1 MDKMEIR
8 WCVAIPVCGQDIK
21 FPTKECMPH
30 DRPSK
35 CEELFIT
42 VQLSQPV
49 ERPVYFFFPPFLDF
63 PSKPY
68 IWEKYIREIITN
80 NLKQLRDMGN
90 LIKGLKVAAY
100 VAEII
105 VAGSVVIELAEKY
118 SGKFGK
124 KKIATGEVKAVDAAT
139 ENW

>member
-1 MDKMEIR
+1 
-8 WCVAIPVCGQDIK
+8 
-21 FPTKECMPH
+21 MPH

-49 ERPVYFFFPPFLDF
+49 ERLVYFFSSS
-63 PSKPY
+63 PSLISPQSLIY
-68 IWEKYIREIITN
+68 EKYVYKRIEIITN
-80 NLKQLRDMGN
+80 NLKQQRDMGN

-118 SGKFGK
+118 GGKFGK
-124 KKIATGEVKAVDAAT
+124 KKIATGEVKAVNAAT
-139 ENW
+139 EN

>member
-1 MDKMEIR
+1 MARKSGVV
-8 WCVAIPVCGQDIK
+8 VAALVSIYKTERNSEKSSQ
-21 FPTKECMPH
+21 
-30 DRPSK
+30 S
-35 CEELFIT
+35 EELWRRLFI
-42 VQLSQPV
+42 
-49 ERPVYFFFPPFLDF
+49 FFS
-63 PSKPY
+63 PSLISPQSLIY
-68 IWEKYIREIITN
+68 EKYVYKRIEIITN

-139 ENW
+139 EN

>member
-1 MDKMEIR
+1 MR
-8 WCVAIPVCGQDIK
+8 GAIYNGSTITTSRKIGLFFSSP
-21 FPTKECMPH
+21 
-30 DRPSK
+30 PS
-35 CEELFIT
+35 LISP
-42 VQLSQPV
+42 QSLI
-49 ERPVYFFFPPFLDF
+49 Y
-63 PSKPY
+63 
-68 IWEKYIREIITN
+68 EKYVYKRIEIITN

-118 SGKFGK
+118 GGKFGK

-139 ENW
+139 EN

>member
-49 ERPVYFFFPPFLDF
+49 ERPVCFFSSPPSLI
-63 PSKPY
+63 PPKPY
-68 IWEKYIREIITN
+68 IWEKYIREIENRNNNIN
-80 NLKQLRDMGN
+80 NLKFKRH
-90 LIKGLKVAAY
+90 
-100 VAEII
+100 
-105 VAGSVVIELAEKY
+105 
-118 SGKFGK
+118 GKF
-124 KKIATGEVKAVDAAT
+124 
-139 ENW
+139 N